1 MDFIRTCDVYPT
13 TRCNC
18 PERTCRRQQAEDELL
33 LERTNELKRQQ
44 HRLEDLIDFQLF
56 LLDRGLINNTDWAYE
71 DLAQEF
77 INQNLKNE
85 RN

>member
-1 MDFIRTCDVYPT
+1 MDYIRTCDVYPT

-18 PERTCRRQQAEDELL
+18 PERNCRRQQSEDELL
-33 LERTNELKRQQ
+33 LEKTNELQRQQ
-44 HRLEDLIDFQLF
+44 RRLEDIIDFQLF
-56 LLDRGLINNTDWAYE
+56 LLDNGLINNTDWSYE
-71 DLAQEF
+71 DLAQAF